1 MSKSPGCA
9 ENTFDVVII
18 GGGPAGAASAIVL
31 ATAGRRV
38 LLAESAGSGTFKI
51 GEALPP
57 AVRPLLRDLGA
68 WDSFTGDGHLPC
80 YGNLSAWGSPQL
92 HDTSFIWDPNGHG
105 WHLDRARFDDRLR
118 ETARAAGAAVRTS
131 TTLKRLARLPD
142 GSWNVTLIAPDGET
156 LISSR
161 WLIDASGRRS
171 VVARKQN
178 IQHTHADN
186 LVAFFALF
194 GHSGGASSQDE
205 DSRTLIESAPDG
217 WWYTA
222 LTPSGQRVVAYL
234 TDSDLAA
241 ARKLCTQRGFASLVD
256 STVYVRACLALH
268 GYSIQTTPR
277 GAAANSVCLYRFTG
291 EGWLSVGDAAL
302 AFDPLSSQGILT
314 SLYTGMEAGIA
325 IDQLISGDQD
335 SLIRYSSRLKTIY
348 EAYLLNRAVY
358 YSAEKRWSG
367 RAFWQRRQHAS

>member
-1 MSKSPGCA
+1 MSNSPGCA
-9 ENTFDVVII
+9 ESTFDVVII

-31 ATAGRRV
+31 ATAGRKV
-38 LLAESAGSGTFKI
+38 LLAESTGSGTFKI

-68 WDSFTGDGHLPC
+68 WDSFTRDGHLPC
-80 YGNLSAWGSPQL
+80 YGNLSAWGSPHL

-118 ETARAAGAAVRTS
+118 ETARTAGAVVRTS
-131 TTLKRLARLPD
+131 TILKHLARLPD
-142 GSWNVTLIAPDGET
+142 GSWNVTLIAPDRET
-156 LISSR
+156 LISSG

-194 GHSGGASSQDE
+194 GHSEGATLPDE

-222 LTPSGQRVVAYL
+222 LTPSRQRVVAYL

-241 ARKLCTQRGFASLVD
+241 PRELCTRKGFASLVD
-256 STVYVRACLALH
+256 STEHIRAILASH
-268 GYSIQTTPR
+268 GYTIQTAPR
-277 GAAANSVCLYRFTG
+277 GAAANTVCLYRFTG
-291 EGWLSVGDAAL
+291 EGWLAVGDAAL

-314 SLYTGMEAGIA
+314 SLYTGMEAGDA
-325 IDQLISGDQD
+325 LDKMISGDKE

-348 EAYLLNRAVY
+348 EAYLLNRGEY
-358 YSAEKRWSG
+358 YSSEKRWSD
-367 RAFWQRRQHAS
+367 RAFWQRRKHAG

>member
-1 MSKSPGCA
+1 VW
-9 ENTFDVVII
+9 N
-18 GGGPAGAASAIVL
+18 
-31 ATAGRRV
+31 
-38 LLAESAGSGTFKI
+38 
-51 GEALPP
+51 
-57 AVRPLLRDLGA
+57 
-68 WDSFTGDGHLPC
+68 SFTGDGHLPC
-80 YGNLSAWGSPQL
+80 YGNLSAWGSPHL

-118 ETARAAGAAVRTS
+118 ETARTAGAAVRTS

-142 GSWNVTLIAPDGET
+142 GSWNLTLAAPDGET
-156 LISSR
+156 LIKGS

-178 IQHTHADN
+178 VQHTHADN

-194 GHSGGASSQDE
+194 GHSGGALLQDE

-241 ARKLCTQRGFASLVD
+241 TRELCTQKGFASLVD
-256 STVYVRACLALH
+256 STEHVRACLASY

-277 GAAANSVCLYRFTG
+277 GAAANSACLYRFTG

-302 AFDPLSSQGILT
+302 AFDPLSSQGILN
-314 SLYTGMEAGIA
+314 SLYTGMEAGGA
-325 IDQLISGDQD
+325 LDNLISGNKD

-348 EAYLLNRAVY
+348 EAYLQNRAVY
-358 YSAEKRWSG
+358 YSSEQRWSG